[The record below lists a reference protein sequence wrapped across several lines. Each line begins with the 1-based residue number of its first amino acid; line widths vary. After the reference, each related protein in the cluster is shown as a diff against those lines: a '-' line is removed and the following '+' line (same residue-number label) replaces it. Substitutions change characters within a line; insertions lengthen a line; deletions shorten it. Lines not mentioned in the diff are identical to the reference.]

1 MRILKEEGCIY
12 TPFQTPLEVS
22 NDPQAFA
29 NNYFIEVQ
37 HPQWGKIKMTGFPWD
52 FNDTPA
58 LWRCEAPAFGKHTEE
73 ILLALDYSQDDVAC
87 LKTEGVVE

>member
-37 HPQWGKIKMTGFPWD
+37 HPQWWKIKMTVFPWD

-73 ILLALDYSQDDVAC
+73 ILLAPDYSQDDVAC

>member
-1 MRILKEEGCIY
+1 MPGGVTAALYAREKAGKGQVVDTSLMGSVIAMLAFIMEAPAILDQE
-12 TPFQTPLEVS
+12 
-22 NDPQAFA
+22 
-29 NNYFIEVQ
+29 
-37 HPQWGKIKMTGFPWD
+37 FPWD

-58 LWRCEAPAFGKHTEE
+58 LWRRKAPAFGKHTEE